1 MRTRRRDV
9 RDRRDDPQKASP
21 PAPEDPTTRYASLL
35 ASGEQVLLVRRRHWL
50 TFLEAGRWFLLAVL
64 AAILSG
70 ALDSE
75 VGNGGVSGVL
85 STVLGRAT
93 GAFLLIGVLGVGWYV
108 IVWRV
113 ERYIVTTRRVI
124 ETGGVINK
132 WSRDTSLE
140 MITDMIVDHPLL
152 GRIFGYGE
160 IDLLT
165 ASEQG
170 ENKIRFLPDPD
181 GFKKALL
188 DAKQK
193 HALELADGDGA
204 RGAGTHLRGGR
215 GRLAHPPR
223 RHARPR
229 ADHAGRVRRE
239 EEAASRPDLAGGRAI
254 THGDPTGHDDRAV
267 DPERQRL

>member
-1 MRTRRRDV
+1 MSETAETTPEQV
-9 RDRRDDPQKASP
+9 GP
-21 PAPEDPTTRYASLL
+21 PEPVDLTARYASLL
-35 ASGEQVLLVRRRHWL
+35 ASGERVLLVRQRHWL
-50 TFLEAGRWFLLAVL
+50 TFLAAGRWFLLALL

-70 ALDSE
+70 AVDTK

-85 STVLGRAT
+85 STVLGWAT
-93 GAFLLIGVLGVGWYV
+93 GVFLLIGVLGVGWYV

-140 MITDMIVDHPLL
+140 MITDMIVDHPFL

-170 ENKIRFLPDPD
+170 ENKIRFLPEPD
-181 GFKKALL
+181 DFKKSLL
-188 DAKQK
+188 DAKQE
-193 HALELADGDGA
+193 HALELAG
-204 RGAGTHLRGGR
+204 GGR
-215 GRLAHPPR
+215 VVMEAPAAPGPAAPAPEAAPEPGTAEPERASAEEVDASLTRLADMR
-223 RHARPR
+223 DR
-229 ADHAGRVRRE
+229 G
-239 EEAASRPDLAGGRAI
+239 LI
-254 THGDPTGHDDRAV
+254 TQAEFDEKKKELLDRI
-267 DPERQRL
+267 

>member
-1 MRTRRRDV
+1 MSETAETTS
-9 RDRRDDPQKASP
+9 QEASP
-21 PAPEDPTTRYASLL
+21 PAPEDLTARYASLL
-35 ASGEQVLLVRRRHWL
+35 ASGERVLLVRQRHWL
-50 TFLEAGRWFLLAVL
+50 TFLAAGRWFLLALL

-70 ALDSE
+70 ALDAQ

-85 STVLGRAT
+85 STVLGWAT
-93 GAFLLIGVLGVGWYV
+93 GVFLAIGVLGVGWYV

-140 MITDMIVDHPLL
+140 MITDMVVDHPLL

-181 GFKKALL
+181 DFKKALL
-188 DAKQK
+188 DAKQE
-193 HALELADGDGA
+193 HALELSGGA
-204 RGAGTHLRGGR
+204 RTIAPAPSAAEPDAPSAAPAPTPEPEKPAQTSAAEVDASLT
-215 GRLAHPPR
+215 RLAGMR
-223 RHARPR
+223 DR
-229 ADHAGRVRRE
+229 G
-239 EEAASRPDLAGGRAI
+239 LI
-254 THGDPTGHDDRAV
+254 TQAEFDEKKKQLLDRI
-267 DPERQRL
+267 

>member
-1 MRTRRRDV
+1 M
-9 RDRRDDPQKASP
+9 
-21 PAPEDPTTRYASLL
+21 
-35 ASGEQVLLVRRRHWL
+35 LLVRRRHWL

-85 STVLGRAT
+85 STVLGWAT

-193 HALELADGDGA
+193 HALELAGGGGA
-204 RGAGTHLRGGR
+204 VAEAPEGAATATEPEEPARTSAEDVDASLT
-215 GRLAHPPR
+215 RLADMR
-223 RHARPR
+223 DR
-229 ADHAGRVRRE
+229 G
-239 EEAASRPDLAGGRAI
+239 LI
-254 THGDPTGHDDRAV
+254 TQAEFDEKKKQLLDRI
-267 DPERQRL
+267 

>member
-1 MRTRRRDV
+1 MSEAAETN
-9 RDRRDDPQKASP
+9 PQETSP
-21 PAPEDPTTRYASLL
+21 PATEDLTARYAALL
-35 ASGEQVLLVRRRHWL
+35 ASGERVLLVRQRHWL
-50 TFLEAGRWFLLAVL
+50 TFLAAGRWFLLAVL

-70 ALDSE
+70 AVDAQ

-85 STVLGRAT
+85 STVLGWAT
-93 GAFLLIGVLGVGWYV
+93 GVFLLIGVLGVGWYV

-152 GRIFGYGE
+152 GRIFGYGD

-181 GFKKALL
+181 NFKKALL
-188 DAKQK
+188 DAKQE
-193 HALELADGDGA
+193 HALELAG
-204 RGAGTHLRGGR
+204 GTRPVIEAPVEPEPEATGTPAPEPERTAPTSAEEVDASLT
-215 GRLAHPPR
+215 RLAGMR
-223 RHARPR
+223 DR
-229 ADHAGRVRRE
+229 G
-239 EEAASRPDLAGGRAI
+239 LI
-254 THGDPTGHDDRAV
+254 TQAEFDEKKRQLLDRI
-267 DPERQRL
+267 